1 MDAVSR
7 NSYGE
12 LTSAGDNTIIHKIH
26 GYVLIILSGLTVAKN
41 ENENAI
47 TNRFCI
53 DLNTKRPPE
62 FPFYFHHQN
71 IEDNRKGTSTD
82 FAVFETIPFSEAT
95 VFQGSNTGVSAGA
108 TSLPGNPFPRS
119 IAKFEAKRLNSTL
132 GKGREKEYVL
142 GEYRQGKRVKN
153 SGGIERFKN
162 GQHGSDVQHAA
173 IIGYIQ
179 TDTPDYWHKKVNGW
193 IEEEILDA
201 SDKELFWC
209 DKDLLVKERVDGGIS
224 CYTSFSARLAG
235 DDIKLKHFWILSAD

>member
-7 NSYGE
+7 SSYGE

-26 GYVLIILSGLTVAKN
+26 GYVVIVLSGLTVERN

-71 IEDNRKGTSTD
+71 IEDSQKGTSTD

-95 VFQGSNTGVSAGA
+95 VFHGANTGVLTGN
-108 TSLPGNPFPRS
+108 TLLPANPFPRS

-132 GKGREKEYVL
+132 GKGREKEYVI

-162 GQHGSDVQHAA
+162 GQHGSDVLHAA

-179 TDTPDYWHKKVNGW
+179 TDTPDYWHEKVNKW
-193 IEEEILDA
+193 IGEEIQEA
-201 SDKELFWC
+201 SDKNLFWC
-209 DKDLLVKERVDGGIS
+209 DKDMLVKERVDGGIS